1 MNIPLLIIISILV
14 LGIINIIVS
23 LVRVNKQKSL
33 LDTYVNTVLNLLEKI
48 EKGQD
53 YSQEAVYI
61 LSNTED
67 VAKIED
73 AYLSSEVYDL
83 KNDIK
88 RRNLYSME
96 QTCQK
101 LSAEAIG
108 WFSKLDKQER
118 EIKWQFANP
127 FTWFYKG
134 VELVLF
140 IVFGYF
146 IKKFNPSFN
155 FEGKGWKVFNTI
167 FSIVSGAASIIA
179 LILELSQQ

>member
-1 MNIPLLIIISILV
+1 MNIPLLIIIAILV

-23 LVRVNKQKSL
+23 LVRVNKQKAL
-33 LDTYVNTVLNLLEKI
+33 LEVYINTVRNLWEKN

-73 AYLSSEVYDL
+73 AYLYSKVYDL
-83 KNDIK
+83 KSDIT
-88 RRNLYSME
+88 RRDIFSIE

-101 LSAEAIG
+101 LSAESIG
-108 WFSKLDKQER
+108 WFAKLDKQEKV
-118 EIKWQFANP
+118 IKWQFANP
-127 FTWFYKG
+127 FIWFYKG
-134 VELVLF
+134 VELVLY

-146 IKKFNPSFN
+146 IKKVNPSFD
-155 FEGKGWKVFNTI
+155 FQGKGWKAFNTI
-167 FSIVSGAASIIA
+167 FTIVSGAASIVA
-179 LILELSQQ
+179 LILELC